1 MCTGGFREAK
11 AHLELKLVRGMKG
24 KQKDFYRYFHSKMKT
39 RENITAEWGTGCSG
53 KKKKE
58 KSLRYLMSSLS
69 VSAGKACLQESQ
81 SCKTSRKTSGGR
93 GLA

>member
-1 MCTGGFREAK
+1 MGGFREAK
-11 AHLELKLVRGMKG
+11 SHLELKLVRGRKG

-39 RENITAEWGTGCSG
+39 RENITAEWGTGSSG
-53 KKKKE
+53 EKKK

-69 VSAGKACLQESQ
+69 VSAGKTCLQESQ
-81 SCKTSRKTSGGR
+81 FHKTSRKTSGGR